1 MAKQFVHHAEGNQEY
16 RPLRNDAEY
25 IDRYY
30 IDIHKNN
37 RYTHIYICVCVLS
50 CWWSEM
56 IYIILI
62 PIQKRRFEM
71 LFTIQPRHF
80 EIMFFLQVD
89 MKKTTGHIYP
99 TH

>member
-37 RYTHIYICVCVLS
+37 KYTHIYICVCVCYLVGG
-50 CWWSEM
+50 
-56 IYIILI
+56 L
-62 PIQKRRFEM
+62 K
-71 LFTIQPRHF
+71 
-80 EIMFFLQVD
+80 
-89 MKKTTGHIYP
+89 
-99 TH
+99 